1 MHVCEDIICP
11 SPVEVLASAKLKFN
25 HLVHK
30 VGTTAQMICL
40 DKYIY
45 HLGKNGGK
53 DEIPVKQ
60 VNLHCTVGPT
70 KKASYVDDFGNTPL
84 PGCSEGKWDRFDN
97 IISPLFVSF
106 ISRRQMKINK
116 CHAIFF

>member
-1 MHVCEDIICP
+1 MHHYSHVPYFISGCIDDSDCQHDKFCNHVHVCEDMICP

-30 VGTTAQMICL
+30 VGTTAQLICL

-53 DEIPVKQ
+53 DEVPVKQ

-84 PGCSEGKWDRFDN
+84 PGCSEGK
-97 IISPLFVSF
+97 
-106 ISRRQMKINK
+106 
-116 CHAIFF
+116 